1 MSSEPPR
8 NRLPFEPAKN
18 RKSADSQAE
27 KTPKSPEKPAAISKE
42 TSPKK
47 GKAKASRSSRKPTPK
62 ASKDSGAIPEVVSRR
77 MLARIG
83 LFSGTPTLLGILSL
97 IGSYFVVTREWFP
110 LPNIATL
117 LVSMGFFGLGV
128 LGVSYGALSASW
140 DEEDE
145 GSKLGLAEF
154 KTNLGRMFEA
164 WKSNKQEQSK

>member
-8 NRLPFEPAKN
+8 NRLPFEPGKN
-18 RKSADSQAE
+18 RQPSDSKAA
-27 KTPKSPEKPAAISKE
+27 KTPKSQEKPSPISTPASQ
-42 TSPKK
+42 TS
-47 GKAKASRSSRKPTPK
+47 KASGSSRKQTQK
-62 ASKDSGAIPEVVSRR
+62 SSKDANAIPEVVNRR
-77 MLARIG
+77 MMKRIG

-97 IGSYFVVTREWFP
+97 VGSYFVVTREWFP
-110 LPNIATL
+110 LPSIATL

-145 GSKLGLAEF
+145 GSKLGFKEF

-164 WKSNKQEQSK
+164 WKSSKEEK

>member
-8 NRLPFEPAKN
+8 NRLPFEPGKN
-18 RKSADSQAE
+18 RKSSDSKTAN
-27 KTPKSPEKPAAISKE
+27 TPKSQEKPAAISTE
-42 TSPKK
+42 TSSK
-47 GKAKASRSSRKPTPK
+47 GNASSSSRQPTRK
-62 ASKDSGAIPEVVSRR
+62 ASKDANTIPEVVNRR
-77 MLARIG
+77 MMARIG

-97 IGSYFVVTREWFP
+97 VGSYFVVTREWFP
-110 LPNIATL
+110 LPSIATL

-145 GSKLGLAEF
+145 GSKLGLKEF

-164 WKSNKQEQSK
+164 WRASKEEKSK